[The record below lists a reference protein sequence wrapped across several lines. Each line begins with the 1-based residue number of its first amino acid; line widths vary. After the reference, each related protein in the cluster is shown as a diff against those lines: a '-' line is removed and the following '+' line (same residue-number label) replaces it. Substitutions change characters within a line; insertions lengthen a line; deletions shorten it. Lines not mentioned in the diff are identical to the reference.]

1 MHQPQNPATTARRIV
16 FAVFISAGILFSA
29 NACTVKARTVEPG
42 TIPKIDT
49 LAPGEAD
56 FGKRMY
62 ENLCDDYPLATD
74 PKRGEELVV
83 IFDNLIQAAEAEHL
97 PWNIHLFD
105 DPDTVNVRA
114 VHGNYIFVWTGF
126 LDAAEND
133 DEIAAVL
140 ACEIGHVLARHTYP
154 VQFTM
159 WTNIAF
165 DVAELATS
173 LAIMTATQGMV
184 AISGRGWMKWA
195 YVELSDLDALDR
207 EYSIEEEREAT
218 MIAMILM
225 KRAKY
230 SPEAMLTF
238 WQRVEQDE
246 ELRKKAKGLQRDLSS
261 QERTQIIE
269 ELLPQ
274 TPPDTEAPELNNMQS
289 SQRDFNATE
298 SSIQ

>member
-1 MHQPQNPATTARRIV
+1 MHQPQSPATTVRRVV

-42 TIPKIDT
+42 TVPRIDT
-49 LAPGEAD
+49 LAPGEAE

-62 ENLCDDYPLATD
+62 EDLCDDYHLATD
-74 PKRGEELVV
+74 PKRSEGLVV

-133 DEIAAVL
+133 DEIASVL

-173 LAIMTATQGMV
+173 LAIMTASQGMV

-225 KRAKY
+225 ERAKY

-246 ELRKKAKGLQRDLSS
+246 ELRKKAKGLRRDLSS

-274 TPPDTEAPELNNMQS
+274 TAPDAEAPELNNMQS